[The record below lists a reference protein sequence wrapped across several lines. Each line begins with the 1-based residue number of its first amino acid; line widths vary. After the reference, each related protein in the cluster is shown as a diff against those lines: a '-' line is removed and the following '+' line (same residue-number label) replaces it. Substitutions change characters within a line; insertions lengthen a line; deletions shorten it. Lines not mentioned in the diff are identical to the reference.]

1 MIAKDSTAEHGSTA
15 ANVRTSL
22 DHQPSP
28 KWAALIGDKP
38 FPMPR
43 RKLPVEVILA
53 QSEAPPGH
61 RLVRDLNSPVDVAFS
76 SGAEVDLAEG
86 NVFRLVEG
94 CPHQPSGATGAPP
107 KLAFFVDDAWEVTVV
122 ASQNDVSIRGL
133 FDLDAGIELFRDFES
148 PSDEPIGAGSTVLF
162 RDGPV
167 LRTGDR
173 QLGLA
178 VTTRILGTTEP
189 SHRFRIPRLAPM
201 LMVMQTGAH
210 RAGVALLPDATNPLD
225 RLHNVRGQH
234 VGEAISDLD
243 ESLQHFLRRPG
254 TTRDFGIELVLAI
267 RVNALWAVA
276 TAASMNPRQILAL
289 FGLDPTDYSLYR
301 GTSVDPLPPDTAIA
315 LRRGDAFEAQRDGKY
330 GARP

>member
-1 MIAKDSTAEHGSTA
+1 MIAKDPAAEHEHA
-15 ANVRTSL
+15 RIPL
-22 DHQPSP
+22 DNKPTP
-28 KWAALIGDKP
+28 KWAALIGDQP

-61 RLVRDLNSPVDVAFS
+61 RLVRDLNSPVDVGFS
-76 SGAEVDLAEG
+76 PGAEVDLAEG

-94 CPHQPSGATGAPP
+94 CPHQPSGATGSPQ

-122 ASQNDVSIRGL
+122 SSQNDLSIRGL
-133 FDLDAGIELFRDFES
+133 FDLDADTELFRDFES

-189 SHRFRIPRLAPM
+189 PRRFRIPRSVPL
-201 LMVMQTGAH
+201 LTVMQTGAR
-210 RAGVALLPDATNPLD
+210 RAGVALLPDATNPHD
-225 RLHNVRGQH
+225 RLYNVRGQH

-267 RVNALWAVA
+267 RVNALWAIA
-276 TAASMNPRQILAL
+276 TSASMNPRQILAL

-301 GTSVDPLPPDTAIA
+301 GTSVDPLPPDTAIS
-315 LRRGDAFEAQRDGKY
+315 LRRGDTFEAQRDGKY
-330 GARP
+330 GVCP